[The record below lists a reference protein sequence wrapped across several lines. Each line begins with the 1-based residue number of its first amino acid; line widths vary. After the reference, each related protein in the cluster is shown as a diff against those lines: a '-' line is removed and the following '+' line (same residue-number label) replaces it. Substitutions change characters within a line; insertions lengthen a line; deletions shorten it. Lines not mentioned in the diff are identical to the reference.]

1 LEHIIANWRH
11 VFKLDPD
18 KYIDTLALDTVCLSG
33 TDAIMVGGSS
43 GVTYENTEDL
53 LNRLR
58 KYDLPCALEVSNLE
72 SVVPGFD
79 LYMVPMVLNS
89 ASTTWLIGQHVN
101 GVEQF
106 GFMIPWDKIISEGY
120 IVLNQDCT
128 AAKVSE
134 AKTLLHSSE
143 VCAYAQVAERLLHMP
158 IVYLEYSGRF
168 GDLDIVADVKRTL
181 DETQLFY
188 GGGIT
193 NAFQA
198 QQVAELC
205 DTVVVGNIIYSNLD
219 AAISTVEAV
228 KNSNR

>member
-1 LEHIIANWRH
+1 MEQIIANWRH

-18 KYIDTLALDTVCLSG
+18 KDIDSQALETVCLSG
-33 TDAIMVGGSS
+33 TDAIIVGGSS

-58 KYDLPCALEVSNLE
+58 RYDLPCALEVSNLE
-72 SVVPGFD
+72 SVLPGFD
-79 LYMVPMVLNS
+79 LYLVPMVLNTT
-89 ASTTWLIGQHVN
+89 STTWLIGQHVT

-106 GFMIPWDKIISEGY
+106 GYMIPWDKIIPEGY
-120 IVLNQDCT
+120 IILNNGCT

-134 AKTLLHSSE
+134 AKTQLDSSE

-168 GDLDIVADVKRTL
+168 GDLDLVADVQRTL

-193 NAFQA
+193 NAHQA
-198 QQVAELC
+198 EQVASLC
-205 DTVVVGNIIYSNLD
+205 DTVVVGNIIYSDLD
-219 AAISTVEAV
+219 AAISTVAAV